1 MDFEEY
7 NTSTSEERNEN
18 DINQIALA
26 STRTLLNSDENDNVD
41 WSETSVQSLTLT
53 PCLVM
58 NAIQGEI
65 KCYNGIT
72 NLRRLEQMIGTW
84 EIDID
89 VVENIKSDL
98 YQLEFC
104 ISVIKKSDKG
114 QKYIS
119 CIEYEKHCDDT
130 VIEKNLLKMEASKL
144 LSKLFI
150 RTALKLGKVELNK
163 LINERTHI
171 VILEKALKMK
181 DKLGIEVLLS
191 SETDHLRK
199 IRHITT
205 NAEKAILIKLFEFEK
220 ELPEIANSKVL
231 SKIQTVSSNWTAER
245 VK

>member
-98 YQLEFC
+98 YQLE
-104 ISVIKKSDKG
+104 
-114 QKYIS
+114 
-119 CIEYEKHCDDT
+119 
-130 VIEKNLLKMEASKL
+130 
-144 LSKLFI
+144 
-150 RTALKLGKVELNK
+150 
-163 LINERTHI
+163 
-171 VILEKALKMK
+171 
-181 DKLGIEVLLS
+181 VLLS